1 MFMFINQVFATE
13 AINNTP
19 SNFQGGIAGFVPLF
33 LFFVVFYFLLIRPQ
47 QKREKE
53 HKKEIEG
60 LKVGDKVITA
70 GGIYGIIVAK
80 KEKNIVLEIA
90 NGVNIDIIPE
100 TLTLLKED
108 KELDKTNNVN
118 KKAEKSTTTK
128 KETIKKTKKDKDTKE
143 VKNTTKK
150 DKK

>member
-1 MFMFINQVFATE
+1 M
-13 AINNTP
+13 
-19 SNFQGGIAGFVPLF
+19 F

-100 TLTLLKED
+100 TLTLLKKN
-108 KELDKTNNVN
+108 KELDKTNKVN